1 MKQVIIIILLCFAGI
16 ADICQAQVRP
26 DRRDNAVIPDRRD
39 NSVRNDSSE
48 IPNFEKCFR
57 LLEENRRTYNRYNDS
72 IFLIKD
78 HVAWVNFF
86 KRRALKNTQIF
97 MANKEIISTMLDYFK
112 KDKQLIPHQAYQNLC
127 SGLKRFNDSGKS
139 DPFLGSQLCDILL
152 EYYGSG
158 RCSENLNYAGLI
170 DCYKA
175 KCLYEIYNLG
185 KDTVALRKSYEFL
198 KRAVHEDRFRSPNSV
213 ETCLLALENLTV
225 TNWLYYKMQ
234 SVEEFRGYIKEL
246 KLLLKLPRTHQL
258 INEKYYKQLEVKVN
272 HAEESLVRNVYLADT
287 TILEKQ
293 QADSLMRIIVAENLA
308 NPHLSDL
315 SYSRTLV
322 MQVMMGQIT
331 AEEAMRMLRRKY
343 HAVMKNIGDKHFD
356 NVELRKVLMPYM
368 NYFYLNDL
376 SDISYR
382 KRRAAVKKMC
392 QSIVTIYHHRL
403 DQQSDNTYVR
413 YLNILATY
421 PRAIKYLKEE
431 KRIYYLNELNVA
443 TQVTT
448 YAHSVHVAMI
458 AQKLMEGILAYQPE
472 LLKGVLGERRR
483 GKVFLDPQKCLDFI
497 YEAAMYHDIGKNAI
511 ISVVNN
517 DFRPLTD
524 EEFAIIKRHPA
535 LGAELLKIAP
545 TLYEKYRDTTLGH
558 HKWYNGKGG
567 YPEDFDNT
575 KSPKRIL
582 IDIITLSDCMQAA
595 TERIGRNYKDGKN
608 FDRVMEE
615 FRRDAGTR
623 YNPDLVNFIDA
634 HEDVTRDLAAL
645 INEGWVDIYFD
656 IFYSRFMR

>member
-1 MKQVIIIILLCFAGI
+1 MAGI
-16 ADICQAQVRP
+16 ADICQAQVRL
-26 DRRDNAVIPDRRD
+26 DNWENSVIPV
-39 NSVRNDSSE
+39 SFDSSE

-78 HVAWVNFF
+78 HVAWINFF
-86 KRRALKNTQIF
+86 KHRALKNAQLF
-97 MANKEIISTMLDYFK
+97 AVNKKIISSMTDYFK
-112 KDKQLIPHQAYQNLC
+112 QDKKLIPHEAYRNLC
-127 SGLKRFNDSGKS
+127 SGLQKLYADGKI
-139 DPFLGSQLCDILL
+139 DPFLGNQLCDILL

-158 RCSENLNYAGLI
+158 RCPDSKNYAGLV
-170 DCYKA
+170 DVFKGEF
-175 KCLYEIYNLG
+175 LYEIFTLG
-185 KDTVALRKSYEFL
+185 KDSLVLHQSYHYL
-198 KRAVHEDRFRSPNSV
+198 KRSIREDRFRSPNYV
-213 ETCLLALENLTV
+213 ESCLVALDNLTV

-234 SVEEFRGYIKEL
+234 TVAEFRALVEEHKI
-246 KLLLKLPRTHQL
+246 LLRLPHTYL
-258 INEKYYKQLEVKVN
+258 IMREKDYQRQQEKVE

-293 QADSLMRIIVAENLA
+293 HADSLMQIIVARNLA
-308 NPHLSDL
+308 DPHLSGL

-322 MQVMMGQIT
+322 MQMMLGQIM
-331 AEEAMRMLRRKY
+331 AKEAMKMVRRKY
-343 HAVMKNIGDKHFD
+343 NREVMKNIYDKRYD
-356 NVELRKVLMPYM
+356 SEELQKVLMPFM
-368 NYFYLNDL
+368 NYFYLNDVA
-376 SDISYR
+376 DVPYR
-382 KRRAAVKKMC
+382 KKRAAVKKMC
-392 QSIVTIYHHRL
+392 EAIVTIYHLRQ
-403 DQQSDNTYVR
+403 DQQADNTYVK

-421 PRAIKYLKEE
+421 PRAIKYLTEKE
-431 KRIYYLNELNVA
+431 RIYYLNELNVA

-448 YAHSVHVAMI
+448 YAHSLHVAMI

-472 LLKGVLGERRR
+472 LVKDVLGERRN
-483 GKVFLDPQKCLDFI
+483 GKVFLDTKKCMDFI
-497 YEAAMYHDIGKNAI
+497 FEAAMYHDIGKNAI

-524 EEFAIIKRHPA
+524 EEFAIIKKHPA

-545 TLYEKYRDTTLGH
+545 SLYEKFRDTTLGH

-567 YPEDFDNT
+567 YPKDFDNT

-595 TERIGRNYKDGKN
+595 TERIGRNYKSGKN

-634 HEDVTRDLAAL
+634 HQDVARDLAAL

-656 IFYSRFMR
+656 IYSRFMR

>member
-1 MKQVIIIILLCFAGI
+1 MAGI

-26 DRRDNAVIPDRRD
+26 DNWENSVIPV
-39 NSVRNDSSE
+39 SFDSSE

-78 HVAWVNFF
+78 HVAWINFF
-86 KRRALKNTQIF
+86 KHRALKNAQLF
-97 MANKEIISTMLDYFK
+97 AVNKKIISSMTDYFK
-112 KDKQLIPHQAYQNLC
+112 QDKKLIPHEAYRNLC
-127 SGLKRFNDSGKS
+127 SGLQKLYADGKI
-139 DPFLGSQLCDILL
+139 DPFLGNQLCDILL

-158 RCSENLNYAGLI
+158 RCPDSKNYAGLV
-170 DCYKA
+170 DVFKGEF
-175 KCLYEIYNLG
+175 LYEIFTLG
-185 KDTVALRKSYEFL
+185 KDSLVLHQSYHYL
-198 KRAVHEDRFRSPNSV
+198 KRSIREDRFRSPNYV
-213 ETCLLALENLTV
+213 ESCLVALDNLTV

-234 SVEEFRGYIKEL
+234 TVAEFRALVEEHKI
-246 KLLLKLPRTHQL
+246 LLRLPHTYL
-258 INEKYYKQLEVKVN
+258 IMREKDYQRQQEKVE

-293 QADSLMRIIVAENLA
+293 HADSLMQIIVARNLA
-308 NPHLSDL
+308 DPHLSGL

-322 MQVMMGQIT
+322 MQMMLGQIT
-331 AEEAMRMLRRKY
+331 AKEAMNMVRRKY
-343 HAVMKNIGDKHFD
+343 NREVMKNIYDKRYD
-356 NVELRKVLMPYM
+356 SKELQKVLMPFM
-368 NYFYLNDL
+368 NYFYLNDVA
-376 SDISYR
+376 DVPYR
-382 KRRAAVKKMC
+382 KKRAAVKKMC
-392 QSIVTIYHHRL
+392 EAIVTIYHLRQ
-403 DQQSDNTYVR
+403 DQQADNTYVK

-421 PRAIKYLKEE
+421 PRAIKYLTEKE
-431 KRIYYLNELNVA
+431 RIYYLNELNVA

-472 LLKGVLGERRR
+472 LVKGALGERRN
-483 GKVFLDPQKCLDFI
+483 GKVFLDTKKCMDFI
-497 YEAAMYHDIGKNAI
+497 FEAAMYHDIGKNAI

-524 EEFAIIKRHPA
+524 EEFAIIKKHPA

-545 TLYEKYRDTTLGH
+545 SLYEKFRDTTLGH

-567 YPEDFDNT
+567 YPKDFDNT

-595 TERIGRNYKDGKN
+595 TERIGRNYKSGKN

-623 YNPDLVNFIDA
+623 YNPELVNFIDA
-634 HEDVTRDLAAL
+634 HQDVARDLAAL

-656 IFYSRFMR
+656 IYSRFMR

>member
-1 MKQVIIIILLCFAGI
+1 MASI
-16 ADICQAQVRP
+16 ADICQAQVRL
-26 DRRDNAVIPDRRD
+26 DNWENSVIPV
-39 NSVRNDSSE
+39 SFDSSE

-57 LLEENRRTYNRYNDS
+57 LLEENRHTYNRYNDS

-78 HVAWVNFF
+78 HVAWINFF
-86 KRRALKNTQIF
+86 KHRALKNAQLF
-97 MANKEIISTMLDYFK
+97 AVNKKIISSMTDYFK
-112 KDKQLIPHQAYQNLC
+112 QDKKLIPHEAYRNLC
-127 SGLKRFNDSGKS
+127 SGLQKLYADGKI
-139 DPFLGSQLCDILL
+139 DPFLGNQLCDILL

-158 RCSENLNYAGLI
+158 RCPDSKNYAGLV
-170 DCYKA
+170 DVFKGEF
-175 KCLYEIYNLG
+175 LYEIFTLG
-185 KDTVALRKSYEFL
+185 KDSLVLHQSYHYL
-198 KRAVHEDRFRSPNSV
+198 KRSIREDRFRSPNYV
-213 ETCLLALENLTV
+213 ESCLVALDNLTV

-234 SVEEFRGYIKEL
+234 TVAEFRALVEEHKI
-246 KLLLKLPRTHQL
+246 LLRLPHTYL
-258 INEKYYKQLEVKVN
+258 IMREKDYQRQQEKVE

-293 QADSLMRIIVAENLA
+293 HADSLMQVIVARNLA
-308 NPHLSDL
+308 DPHLSGL

-322 MQVMMGQIT
+322 MQMMLGQIT
-331 AEEAMRMLRRKY
+331 AKKAMKMVRRKY
-343 HAVMKNIGDKHFD
+343 NREVMKNIYDKRYD
-356 NVELRKVLMPYM
+356 SEELQKVLMPFM
-368 NYFYLNDL
+368 NYFYLNDVA
-376 SDISYR
+376 DVPYR
-382 KRRAAVKKMC
+382 KKRAAVKKMC
-392 QSIVTIYHHRL
+392 EAIVTIYHLRQ
-403 DQQSDNTYVR
+403 DQQADNTYVK

-421 PRAIKYLKEE
+421 PRAIKYLTEKE
-431 KRIYYLNELNVA
+431 RIYYLNELNVA

-448 YAHSVHVAMI
+448 YAHSLHVAMI

-472 LLKGVLGERRR
+472 LVKGVLGERRN
-483 GKVFLDPQKCLDFI
+483 GKVFWDTKKCMDFI
-497 YEAAMYHDIGKNAI
+497 FEAAMYHDIGKNAI

-524 EEFAIIKRHPA
+524 GEFAIIKKHPA

-545 TLYEKYRDTTLGH
+545 SLYEKFRDTTLGH

-595 TERIGRNYKDGKN
+595 TERIGRNYKSGKN

-634 HEDVTRDLAAL
+634 HLDVARDLAAL

-656 IFYSRFMR
+656 IYSRFMR

>member
-1 MKQVIIIILLCFAGI
+1 MAGI
-16 ADICQAQVRP
+16 ADICQAQVRL
-26 DRRDNAVIPDRRD
+26 DNWENSVIPV
-39 NSVRNDSSE
+39 SFDSSE
-48 IPNFEKCFR
+48 IPNFEKCFW
-57 LLEENRRTYNRYNDS
+57 LLEENRHTYNRYNDS

-78 HVAWVNFF
+78 HVAWINFF
-86 KRRALKNTQIF
+86 KHRALKNAQLF
-97 MANKEIISTMLDYFK
+97 AVNKKIISSMTDYFK
-112 KDKQLIPHQAYQNLC
+112 QDKKLIPHEAYRNLC
-127 SGLKRFNDSGKS
+127 SGLQKLYADGKI
-139 DPFLGSQLCDILL
+139 DPFLGNQLCDILL

-158 RCSENLNYAGLI
+158 RCPDSKNYAGLV
-170 DCYKA
+170 DVFKGEF
-175 KCLYEIYNLG
+175 LYEIFTLG
-185 KDTVALRKSYEFL
+185 KDSLVLHQSYHYL
-198 KRAVHEDRFRSPNSV
+198 KRSIREDRFRSPNYV
-213 ETCLLALENLTV
+213 ESCLVALDNLTV

-234 SVEEFRGYIKEL
+234 TVAEFRALVEEHKI
-246 KLLLKLPRTHQL
+246 LLRLPHTYL
-258 INEKYYKQLEVKVN
+258 IMREKDYQRQQEKVE

-293 QADSLMRIIVAENLA
+293 HADSLMQVIVARNLA
-308 NPHLSDL
+308 DPHLSGL

-322 MQVMMGQIT
+322 MQMMLGQIT
-331 AEEAMRMLRRKY
+331 AKKAMKMVRRKY
-343 HAVMKNIGDKHFD
+343 NREVMKNIYDKRYD
-356 NVELRKVLMPYM
+356 SEELQKVLMPFM
-368 NYFYLNDL
+368 NYFYLNDVA
-376 SDISYR
+376 DVPYR
-382 KRRAAVKKMC
+382 KKRAAVKKMC
-392 QSIVTIYHHRL
+392 EAIVTIYHLRQ
-403 DQQSDNTYVR
+403 DQQADNTYVK

-421 PRAIKYLKEE
+421 PRAIKYLTEKE
-431 KRIYYLNELNVA
+431 RIYYLNELNVA

-448 YAHSVHVAMI
+448 YAHSLHVAMI

-472 LLKGVLGERRR
+472 LVKGVLGERRN
-483 GKVFLDPQKCLDFI
+483 GKVFWDTKKCMDFI
-497 YEAAMYHDIGKNAI
+497 FEAAMYHDIGKNAI

-524 EEFAIIKRHPA
+524 GEFAIIKKHPA

-545 TLYEKYRDTTLGH
+545 SLYEKFRDTTLGH

-595 TERIGRNYKDGKN
+595 TERIGRNYKSGKN

-634 HEDVTRDLAAL
+634 HQDVARDLAAL

-656 IFYSRFMR
+656 IYSRFMR

>member
-1 MKQVIIIILLCFAGI
+1 MAGI
-16 ADICQAQVRP
+16 ADICQAQVRSDSSCVSGIP
-26 DRRDNAVIPDRRD
+26 ASSENPEIPD
-39 NSVRNDSSE
+39 
-48 IPNFEKCFR
+48 FEKCFR
-57 LLEENRRTYNRYNDS
+57 ILEKNRRTYNRYNDS

-78 HVAWVNFF
+78 HVAWINFF
-86 KRRALKNTQIF
+86 KHRALKNAQLF
-97 MANKEIISTMLDYFK
+97 AVNKKIISSMTDYFK
-112 KDKQLIPHQAYQNLC
+112 QDKKLIPHEAYRNLC
-127 SGLKRFNDSGKS
+127 SGLQKLYADGKI
-139 DPFLGSQLCDILL
+139 DPFLGNQLCDILL

-158 RCSENLNYAGLI
+158 RCPDSKNYAGLV
-170 DCYKA
+170 DVFKGEF
-175 KCLYEIYNLG
+175 LYEIFTLG
-185 KDTVALRKSYEFL
+185 KDSLVLHQSYHYL
-198 KRAVHEDRFRSPNSV
+198 KRSIREDRFRSPNYV
-213 ETCLLALENLTV
+213 ESCLVALDNLTV

-234 SVEEFRGYIKEL
+234 TVAEFRALVEEHKI
-246 KLLLKLPRTHQL
+246 LLRLPHTYL
-258 INEKYYKQLEVKVN
+258 IMREKDYQRQQEKVE

-293 QADSLMRIIVAENLA
+293 HADSLMQIIVARNLA
-308 NPHLSDL
+308 DPHLSGL

-322 MQVMMGQIT
+322 MQMMLGQIT
-331 AEEAMRMLRRKY
+331 AKEAMKMVRRKY
-343 HAVMKNIGDKHFD
+343 NREVMKNIYDKRYD
-356 NVELRKVLMPYM
+356 SEELQKVLMPFM
-368 NYFYLNDL
+368 NYFYLNDVA
-376 SDISYR
+376 DVPYR
-382 KRRAAVKKMC
+382 KKRAAVKKMC
-392 QSIVTIYHHRL
+392 EAIVTIYHLRQ
-403 DQQSDNTYVR
+403 DQQADNTYVK

-421 PRAIKYLKEE
+421 PRAIKYLTEKE
-431 KRIYYLNELNVA
+431 RIYYLNELNVA

-448 YAHSVHVAMI
+448 YAHSLPVAMI

-472 LLKGVLGERRR
+472 LVKDVLGERRN
-483 GKVFLDPQKCLDFI
+483 GKVFLDTKKCMDFI
-497 YEAAMYHDIGKNAI
+497 FEAAMYHDIGKNAI

-524 EEFAIIKRHPA
+524 EEFAIIKKHPA

-545 TLYEKYRDTTLGH
+545 SLYEKFRDTTLGH

-567 YPEDFDNT
+567 YPKDFDNT

-595 TERIGRNYKDGKN
+595 TERIGRNYKSGKN

-634 HEDVTRDLAAL
+634 HQDVARDLAAL

-656 IFYSRFMR
+656 IYSRFMR

>member
-1 MKQVIIIILLCFAGI
+1 MAGI

-26 DRRDNAVIPDRRD
+26 DNWENSVIPV
-39 NSVRNDSSE
+39 SFDSSE

-78 HVAWVNFF
+78 HVAWINFF
-86 KRRALKNTQIF
+86 KHRALKNAQLF
-97 MANKEIISTMLDYFK
+97 AVNKKIISSMTDYFK
-112 KDKQLIPHQAYQNLC
+112 QDKKLIPHEAYRNLC
-127 SGLKRFNDSGKS
+127 SGLQKLYADGKI
-139 DPFLGSQLCDILL
+139 DPFLGNQLCDILL

-158 RCSENLNYAGLI
+158 RCPDSKNYAGLV
-170 DCYKA
+170 DVFKGEF
-175 KCLYEIYNLG
+175 LYEIFTLG
-185 KDTVALRKSYEFL
+185 KDSLVLHQSYHYL
-198 KRAVHEDRFRSPNSV
+198 KRSIREDRFRSPNYV
-213 ETCLLALENLTV
+213 ESCLVALDNLTV

-234 SVEEFRGYIKEL
+234 TVAEFRALVEEHKI
-246 KLLLKLPRTHQL
+246 LLRLPHTYL
-258 INEKYYKQLEVKVN
+258 IMREKDYQRQQEKVE

-293 QADSLMRIIVAENLA
+293 HADSLMQIIVARNLA
-308 NPHLSDL
+308 DPHLSGL

-322 MQVMMGQIT
+322 MQMMLGQIT
-331 AEEAMRMLRRKY
+331 AKEAMKMVRRKY
-343 HAVMKNIGDKHFD
+343 NREVMKNIYDKRYD
-356 NVELRKVLMPYM
+356 SEELQKVLMPFM
-368 NYFYLNDL
+368 NYFYLNDVA
-376 SDISYR
+376 DVPYR
-382 KRRAAVKKMC
+382 KKRAAVKKMC
-392 QSIVTIYHHRL
+392 EAIVTIYHLRQ
-403 DQQSDNTYVR
+403 DQQADNTYVK

-421 PRAIKYLKEE
+421 PRAIKYLTEKE
-431 KRIYYLNELNVA
+431 RIYYLNELNVA

-472 LLKGVLGERRR
+472 LVKGALGERRN
-483 GKVFLDPQKCLDFI
+483 GKVFLDTKKCMDFI
-497 YEAAMYHDIGKNAI
+497 FEAAMYHDIGKNAI

-524 EEFAIIKRHPA
+524 EEFAIIKKHPA

-545 TLYEKYRDTTLGH
+545 SLYEKFRDTTLGH

-567 YPEDFDNT
+567 YPKDFDNT

-595 TERIGRNYKDGKN
+595 TERIGRNYKSGKN

-634 HEDVTRDLAAL
+634 HQDVARDLAAL

-656 IFYSRFMR
+656 IYSRFMR

>member
-1 MKQVIIIILLCFAGI
+1 MIIILCLAGI
-16 ADICQAQVRP
+16 ADICQAQVRSDSSCVSGIP
-26 DRRDNAVIPDRRD
+26 ASSEDPEIPD
-39 NSVRNDSSE
+39 
-48 IPNFEKCFR
+48 FEKCFR
-57 LLEENRRTYNRYNDS
+57 IFEKNRRTYNRYNDS

-78 HVAWVNFF
+78 HVAWINFF
-86 KRRALKNTQIF
+86 KHRALKNAQLF
-97 MANKEIISTMLDYFK
+97 AVNKKIISSMTDYFK
-112 KDKQLIPHQAYQNLC
+112 QDKKLIPHEAYRNLC
-127 SGLKRFNDSGKS
+127 SGLQKLYADGKI
-139 DPFLGSQLCDILL
+139 DPFLGNQFCDILL

-158 RCSENLNYAGLI
+158 RCPDSKNYAGLV
-170 DCYKA
+170 DVFKGEF
-175 KCLYEIYNLG
+175 LYEIFTLG
-185 KDTVALRKSYEFL
+185 KDSLVLHQSYHYL
-198 KRAVHEDRFRSPNSV
+198 KRSIREDRFRSPNYV
-213 ETCLLALENLTV
+213 ESCLVALDNLTV

-234 SVEEFRGYIKEL
+234 TVAEFRALVEEHKI
-246 KLLLKLPRTHQL
+246 LLRLPHTYL
-258 INEKYYKQLEVKVN
+258 IMREKDYQRQQERVE

-293 QADSLMRIIVAENLA
+293 HADSLMRIIVARNLA
-308 NPHLSDL
+308 DPHLSGL

-322 MQVMMGQIT
+322 MQMMLGQIT
-331 AEEAMRMLRRKY
+331 AKEAMKMVRRKY
-343 HAVMKNIGDKHFD
+343 NREVMKNIYDKRYD
-356 NVELRKVLMPYM
+356 SEELQKVLMPFM
-368 NYFYLNDL
+368 NYFYLNDVA
-376 SDISYR
+376 DVPYR
-382 KRRAAVKKMC
+382 KKRAAVKKMC
-392 QSIVTIYHHRL
+392 EAIVTIYHLRQ
-403 DQQSDNTYVR
+403 DQQADNTYVK

-421 PRAIKYLKEE
+421 PRAIKYLTEKE
-431 KRIYYLNELNVA
+431 RIYYLNELNVA

-472 LLKGVLGERRR
+472 LVKGVLGERRN
-483 GKVFLDPQKCLDFI
+483 GKVFWDTKKCMDFI
-497 YEAAMYHDIGKNAI
+497 FEAAMYHDIGKNAI

-524 EEFAIIKRHPA
+524 EEFAIIKKHPA

-545 TLYEKYRDTTLGH
+545 SLYEKFRDTTLGH

-567 YPEDFDNT
+567 YPKDFDNT

-595 TERIGRNYKDGKN
+595 TERIGRNYKSGKN

-634 HEDVTRDLAAL
+634 HQDVARDLAAL

-656 IFYSRFMR
+656 IYSRFMR

>member
-1 MKQVIIIILLCFAGI
+1 MAGI

-26 DRRDNAVIPDRRD
+26 DNWENSVIPV
-39 NSVRNDSSE
+39 SFDSSE

-78 HVAWVNFF
+78 HVAWINFF
-86 KRRALKNTQIF
+86 KHRALKNAQLF
-97 MANKEIISTMLDYFK
+97 AVNKKIISSMTDYFK
-112 KDKQLIPHQAYQNLC
+112 QDKKLIPHEAYRNLC
-127 SGLKRFNDSGKS
+127 SGLQKLYADGKI
-139 DPFLGSQLCDILL
+139 DPFLGNQLCDILL

-158 RCSENLNYAGLI
+158 RCPDSKNYAGLV
-170 DCYKA
+170 DVFKGEF
-175 KCLYEIYNLG
+175 LYEIFTLG
-185 KDTVALRKSYEFL
+185 KDSLVLHQSYHYL
-198 KRAVHEDRFRSPNSV
+198 KRSIREDRFRSPNYV
-213 ETCLLALENLTV
+213 ESCLVALDNLTV

-234 SVEEFRGYIKEL
+234 TVAEFRALVEEHKI
-246 KLLLKLPRTHQL
+246 LLRLPHTYL
-258 INEKYYKQLEVKVN
+258 IMREKDYQRQQEKVE

-293 QADSLMRIIVAENLA
+293 HADSLMQIIVARNLA
-308 NPHLSDL
+308 DPLLSGL

-322 MQVMMGQIT
+322 MQMMLGQIT
-331 AEEAMRMLRRKY
+331 AKEAMKMVRRKY
-343 HAVMKNIGDKHFD
+343 NREVMKNIYDKRYD
-356 NVELRKVLMPYM
+356 SEELQKVLMPFM
-368 NYFYLNDL
+368 NYFYLNDVA
-376 SDISYR
+376 DVPYR
-382 KRRAAVKKMC
+382 KKRAAVKKMC
-392 QSIVTIYHHRL
+392 EAIVTIYHLRQ
-403 DQQSDNTYVR
+403 DQQADNTYVK

-421 PRAIKYLKEE
+421 PRAIKYLTEKE
-431 KRIYYLNELNVA
+431 RIYYLNELNVA

-448 YAHSVHVAMI
+448 YAHSLHVAMI

-472 LLKGVLGERRR
+472 LVKGVLGERRN
-483 GKVFLDPQKCLDFI
+483 GKVFWDTKKCMDFI
-497 YEAAMYHDIGKNAI
+497 FEAAMYHDIGKNAI

-524 EEFAIIKRHPA
+524 EEFAIIKKHPA

-545 TLYEKYRDTTLGH
+545 SLYEKFRDTTLGH

-567 YPEDFDNT
+567 YPKDFDNT

-582 IDIITLSDCMQAA
+582 IDIISLSDCMQAA
-595 TERIGRNYKDGKN
+595 TERIGRNYKSGKN

-634 HEDVTRDLAAL
+634 HQDVARDLAAL

-656 IFYSRFMR
+656 IYSRFMR

>member
-1 MKQVIIIILLCFAGI
+1 MIIILCLAGI
-16 ADICQAQVRP
+16 ADICQAQVRSDSSCVSGIP
-26 DRRDNAVIPDRRD
+26 ASSENPEIPD
-39 NSVRNDSSE
+39 
-48 IPNFEKCFR
+48 FEKCFR
-57 LLEENRRTYNRYNDS
+57 ILEKNRRTYNRYNDS

-78 HVAWVNFF
+78 HVAWSNFF
-86 KRRALKNTQIF
+86 KHRALKNAQLFTV
-97 MANKEIISTMLDYFK
+97 NKKIISSMTDYFK
-112 KDKQLIPHQAYQNLC
+112 QDKKLIPHEAYRNLC
-127 SGLKRFNDSGKS
+127 SGLQKLYADGKI
-139 DPFLGSQLCDILL
+139 DPFLGNQLCDILL

-158 RCSENLNYAGLI
+158 RCPDSKNYAGLV
-170 DCYKA
+170 DVFKGEF
-175 KCLYEIYNLG
+175 LYEIFTLG
-185 KDTVALRKSYEFL
+185 KDSLVLHQSYHYL
-198 KRAVHEDRFRSPNSV
+198 KRSIREDRFRSPNYV
-213 ETCLLALENLTV
+213 ESCLVALDNLTV

-234 SVEEFRGYIKEL
+234 TVAEFRALVEERKI
-246 KLLLKLPRTHQL
+246 LLRLPHTYL
-258 INEKYYKQLEVKVN
+258 IMREKDYQRQQEKVE

-293 QADSLMRIIVAENLA
+293 HADSLMLIIVARNLA
-308 NPHLSDL
+308 DPHLSGL

-322 MQVMMGQIT
+322 MQMMLGQIT
-331 AEEAMRMLRRKY
+331 AKEAMNMVRRKY
-343 HAVMKNIGDKHFD
+343 NREVMKNIYDKRYD
-356 NVELRKVLMPYM
+356 IKELQKVLMPFM
-368 NYFYLNDL
+368 NYFYLNDVA
-376 SDISYR
+376 DVPYR
-382 KRRAAVKKMC
+382 KKRAAVKKMC
-392 QSIVTIYHHRL
+392 EAIVTIYHLRQ
-403 DQQSDNTYVR
+403 DQQADNTYVK

-421 PRAIKYLKEE
+421 PRAIKYLTEKE
-431 KRIYYLNELNVA
+431 RIYYLNELNVA

-448 YAHSVHVAMI
+448 YAHSLHVAMI

-472 LLKGVLGERRR
+472 LVKGVLGERRN
-483 GKVFLDPQKCLDFI
+483 GKVFLDTKKCMDFI
-497 YEAAMYHDIGKNAI
+497 FEAAMYHDIGKNAI

-524 EEFAIIKRHPA
+524 EEFAIIKKHPA

-545 TLYEKYRDTTLGH
+545 SLYEKFRDTTLGH

-567 YPEDFDNT
+567 YPKDFDNT

-595 TERIGRNYKDGKN
+595 TERIGRNYKSGKN

-634 HEDVTRDLAAL
+634 HQDVARDLAAL

-656 IFYSRFMR
+656 IYSRFMR

>member
-1 MKQVIIIILLCFAGI
+1 MAGI

-26 DRRDNAVIPDRRD
+26 DNWENSVIPV
-39 NSVRNDSSE
+39 SFDSSE

-57 LLEENRRTYNRYNDS
+57 LLEENRHTYNRYNDS

-78 HVAWVNFF
+78 HVAWINFF
-86 KRRALKNTQIF
+86 KHRALKNAQLF
-97 MANKEIISTMLDYFK
+97 AVNKKIISSMTDYFK
-112 KDKQLIPHQAYQNLC
+112 QDKKLIPHEAYRNLC
-127 SGLKRFNDSGKS
+127 SGLLKLYADGKI
-139 DPFLGSQLCDILL
+139 DPFLGNQLCDILL

-158 RCSENLNYAGLI
+158 RCPDSKNYAGLV
-170 DCYKA
+170 DVFKGEF
-175 KCLYEIYNLG
+175 LYEIFTLG
-185 KDTVALRKSYEFL
+185 KDSLVLHQSYHYL
-198 KRAVHEDRFRSPNSV
+198 KRSIREDRFRSPNYV
-213 ETCLLALENLTV
+213 ESCLVALDNLTV

-234 SVEEFRGYIKEL
+234 TVAEFRALVEEHKI
-246 KLLLKLPRTHQL
+246 LLRLPHTYL
-258 INEKYYKQLEVKVN
+258 IMREKDYQRQQEKVE

-293 QADSLMRIIVAENLA
+293 HADSLMQIIVARNLA
-308 NPHLSDL
+308 DPHLSGL

-322 MQVMMGQIT
+322 MQMMLGQIT
-331 AEEAMRMLRRKY
+331 AKEAMKMVRRKY
-343 HAVMKNIGDKHFD
+343 NREVMKNIYDKRYD
-356 NVELRKVLMPYM
+356 SEELQKVLMPFM
-368 NYFYLNDL
+368 NYFYLNDVA
-376 SDISYR
+376 DVPYR
-382 KRRAAVKKMC
+382 KKRAAVKKMC
-392 QSIVTIYHHRL
+392 EAIVTIYHLRQ
-403 DQQSDNTYVR
+403 DQQADNTYVK

-421 PRAIKYLKEE
+421 PRAIKYLTEKE
-431 KRIYYLNELNVA
+431 RIYYLNELNVA

-448 YAHSVHVAMI
+448 YAHSLHVAMI

-472 LLKGVLGERRR
+472 LVKGVLGERRN
-483 GKVFLDPQKCLDFI
+483 GKVFWDAKKCMDFI
-497 YEAAMYHDIGKNAI
+497 FEAAMYHDIGKNAI

-524 EEFAIIKRHPA
+524 EEFAIIKKHPA

-545 TLYEKYRDTTLGH
+545 SLYEKFRDTTLGH

-567 YPEDFDNT
+567 YPKDFDNT

-582 IDIITLSDCMQAA
+582 IDIITLSDCMQVA
-595 TERIGRNYKDGKN
+595 TERIGRNYKSGKN

-634 HEDVTRDLAAL
+634 HQDVARDLAAL

-656 IFYSRFMR
+656 IYSRFMR

>member
-1 MKQVIIIILLCFAGI
+1 MIIILCLAGI
-16 ADICQAQVRP
+16 ADICQAQVRSDSSCVSDIP
-26 DRRDNAVIPDRRD
+26 ASSENPEIPD
-39 NSVRNDSSE
+39 
-48 IPNFEKCFR
+48 FEKCFR
-57 LLEENRRTYNRYNDS
+57 ILEKNRHTYNRYNDS

-78 HVAWVNFF
+78 HVAWINFF
-86 KRRALKNTQIF
+86 KHRALKNAQLF
-97 MANKEIISTMLDYFK
+97 AVNKKIISSMTDYFK
-112 KDKQLIPHQAYQNLC
+112 QDKKLIPHEAYRNLC
-127 SGLKRFNDSGKS
+127 SGLQKLYADGKI
-139 DPFLGSQLCDILL
+139 DPFLGNQLCDILL

-158 RCSENLNYAGLI
+158 RCPDSKNYAGLV
-170 DCYKA
+170 DVFKGEF
-175 KCLYEIYNLG
+175 LYEIFTLG
-185 KDTVALRKSYEFL
+185 KDSLVLHQSYHYL
-198 KRAVHEDRFRSPNSV
+198 KRSIREDRFRSPNYV
-213 ETCLLALENLTV
+213 ESCLMALDNLTV

-234 SVEEFRGYIKEL
+234 TVAEFRALVEEHKI
-246 KLLLKLPRTHQL
+246 LLRLPHTYL
-258 INEKYYKQLEVKVN
+258 IMREKDYQRQQEKVE

-293 QADSLMRIIVAENLA
+293 HADSLMQIIVARNLA
-308 NPHLSDL
+308 DPHLSGL

-322 MQVMMGQIT
+322 MQMMLGQIT
-331 AEEAMRMLRRKY
+331 AKEAMKMVRRKY
-343 HAVMKNIGDKHFD
+343 NREVMKNIYDKRYD
-356 NVELRKVLMPYM
+356 SEELQKVLMPFM
-368 NYFYLNDL
+368 NYFYLNDVA
-376 SDISYR
+376 DVPYR
-382 KRRAAVKKMC
+382 KKRAAVKKMC
-392 QSIVTIYHHRL
+392 EAIVTIYHLRQ
-403 DQQSDNTYVR
+403 DQQADNTYVK

-421 PRAIKYLKEE
+421 PRAIKYLTEKE
-431 KRIYYLNELNVA
+431 RIYYLNELNVA

-472 LLKGVLGERRR
+472 LVKDVLGERRN
-483 GKVFLDPQKCLDFI
+483 GKVFLDTKKCMDFI
-497 YEAAMYHDIGKNAI
+497 FEAAMYHDIGKNAI

-524 EEFAIIKRHPA
+524 EEFAIIKKHPA

-545 TLYEKYRDTTLGH
+545 SLYEKFRDTTLGH

-567 YPEDFDNT
+567 YPKDFDNT

-595 TERIGRNYKDGKN
+595 TERIGRNYKSGKN

-634 HEDVTRDLAAL
+634 HQDVARDLAAL

-656 IFYSRFMR
+656 IYSRFMR

>member
-1 MKQVIIIILLCFAGI
+1 MAGI
-16 ADICQAQVRP
+16 ADICQAQVRSDSSCVSGIP
-26 DRRDNAVIPDRRD
+26 ASSENPEIPD
-39 NSVRNDSSE
+39 
-48 IPNFEKCFR
+48 FEKCFR
-57 LLEENRRTYNRYNDS
+57 ILEKNRRTYNRYNDS

-78 HVAWVNFF
+78 HVAWINFF
-86 KRRALKNTQIF
+86 KHRALKNALLF
-97 MANKEIISTMLDYFK
+97 AVNKKIISSMTDYFK
-112 KDKQLIPHQAYQNLC
+112 QDKKLIPHEAYRNLC
-127 SGLKRFNDSGKS
+127 SGLQKLYADGKI
-139 DPFLGSQLCDILL
+139 DPFLGNQLCDILL

-158 RCSENLNYAGLI
+158 RCPDSKNYAGLV
-170 DCYKA
+170 DVFKGEF
-175 KCLYEIYNLG
+175 LYEIFTLG
-185 KDTVALRKSYEFL
+185 KDSLVLHQSYHYL
-198 KRAVHEDRFRSPNSV
+198 KRSIREDRFRSPNYV
-213 ETCLLALENLTV
+213 ESCLMALDNLTV

-234 SVEEFRGYIKEL
+234 TVAEFRALVEEHKI
-246 KLLLKLPRTHQL
+246 LLRLPHTYL
-258 INEKYYKQLEVKVN
+258 IMREKDYQRQQEKVE

-293 QADSLMRIIVAENLA
+293 HADSLMQIIVARNLA
-308 NPHLSDL
+308 DPHLSGL

-322 MQVMMGQIT
+322 MQMMLGQIT
-331 AEEAMRMLRRKY
+331 AKEAMKMVRRKY
-343 HAVMKNIGDKHFD
+343 NREVMKNIYDKRYD
-356 NVELRKVLMPYM
+356 SKELQKVLMPFM
-368 NYFYLNDL
+368 NYFYLNDVA
-376 SDISYR
+376 DVPYR
-382 KRRAAVKKMC
+382 KKRAAVKKMC
-392 QSIVTIYHHRL
+392 EAIVTIYHLRQ
-403 DQQSDNTYVR
+403 DQQADNTYVK

-421 PRAIKYLKEE
+421 PRAIKYLTEKE
-431 KRIYYLNELNVA
+431 RIYYLNELNVA

-472 LLKGVLGERRR
+472 LVKDVLCERRN
-483 GKVFLDPQKCLDFI
+483 GKVFLDTKKCMDFI
-497 YEAAMYHDIGKNAI
+497 FEAAMYHDIGKNAI

-524 EEFAIIKRHPA
+524 EEFSIIKKHPA

-545 TLYEKYRDTTLGH
+545 SLYEKFRDTTLGH

-595 TERIGRNYKDGKN
+595 TERIGRNYKSGKN

-634 HEDVTRDLAAL
+634 HQDVARDLAAL

-656 IFYSRFMR
+656 IYSKFMR

>member
-1 MKQVIIIILLCFAGI
+1 MASI
-16 ADICQAQVRP
+16 ADICQAQVRL
-26 DRRDNAVIPDRRD
+26 DNWENSVIPV
-39 NSVRNDSSE
+39 SFDSSE

-57 LLEENRRTYNRYNDS
+57 LLEENRHTYNRYNDS

-78 HVAWVNFF
+78 HVAWINFF
-86 KRRALKNTQIF
+86 KHRALKNAQLF
-97 MANKEIISTMLDYFK
+97 AVNKKIISSMTDYFK
-112 KDKQLIPHQAYQNLC
+112 QDKKLIPHEAYRNLC
-127 SGLKRFNDSGKS
+127 SGLQKLYADGKI
-139 DPFLGSQLCDILL
+139 DPFLGNQLCDILL

-158 RCSENLNYAGLI
+158 RCPDSKNYAGLV
-170 DCYKA
+170 DVFKGEF
-175 KCLYEIYNLG
+175 LYEIFTLG
-185 KDTVALRKSYEFL
+185 KDSLVLHQSYHYL
-198 KRAVHEDRFRSPNSV
+198 KRSIREDRFCSPNYV
-213 ETCLLALENLTV
+213 ESCLVALDNLTV

-234 SVEEFRGYIKEL
+234 TVAEFRALVEEHKI
-246 KLLLKLPRTHQL
+246 LLRLPHTYL
-258 INEKYYKQLEVKVN
+258 IMREKDYQRQQEKVE

-293 QADSLMRIIVAENLA
+293 HADSLMQVIVARNLA
-308 NPHLSDL
+308 DPHLSGL

-322 MQVMMGQIT
+322 MQMMLGQIT
-331 AEEAMRMLRRKY
+331 AKKAMKMVRRKY
-343 HAVMKNIGDKHFD
+343 NREVMKNIYDKRYD
-356 NVELRKVLMPYM
+356 SEELQKVLMPFM
-368 NYFYLNDL
+368 NYFYLNDVA
-376 SDISYR
+376 DVPYR
-382 KRRAAVKKMC
+382 KKRAAVKKMC
-392 QSIVTIYHHRL
+392 EAIVTIYHLRQ
-403 DQQSDNTYVR
+403 DQQADNTYVK

-421 PRAIKYLKEE
+421 PRAIKYLTEKE
-431 KRIYYLNELNVA
+431 RIYYLNELNVA

-448 YAHSVHVAMI
+448 YAHSLHVAMI

-472 LLKGVLGERRR
+472 LVKGVLGERRN
-483 GKVFLDPQKCLDFI
+483 GKVFWDTKKCMDFI
-497 YEAAMYHDIGKNAI
+497 FEAAMYHDIGKNAI

-524 EEFAIIKRHPA
+524 GEFAIIKKHPA

-545 TLYEKYRDTTLGH
+545 SLYEKFRDTTLGH

-595 TERIGRNYKDGKN
+595 TERIGRNYKSGKN

-634 HEDVTRDLAAL
+634 HQDVARDLAAL

-656 IFYSRFMR
+656 IYSRFMR

>member
-1 MKQVIIIILLCFAGI
+1 MIIILCLAGI
-16 ADICQAQVRP
+16 ADICQAQVRSDSSCVSGIP
-26 DRRDNAVIPDRRD
+26 ASSENPEIPD
-39 NSVRNDSSE
+39 
-48 IPNFEKCFR
+48 FEKCFR
-57 LLEENRRTYNRYNDS
+57 ILEKNRRTYNRYNDS

-78 HVAWVNFF
+78 HVAWINFF
-86 KRRALKNTQIF
+86 KHRALKNAQLF
-97 MANKEIISTMLDYFK
+97 AVNKKIISSMTDYFK
-112 KDKQLIPHQAYQNLC
+112 QDKKLIPHEAYRNLC
-127 SGLKRFNDSGKS
+127 SGLQKLYADGKI
-139 DPFLGSQLCDILL
+139 DPFLGNQLCDILL

-158 RCSENLNYAGLI
+158 RCPDSKNYAGLV
-170 DCYKA
+170 DVFKGEF
-175 KCLYEIYNLG
+175 LYEIFTLG
-185 KDTVALRKSYEFL
+185 KDSLVLHQSYHYL
-198 KRAVHEDRFRSPNSV
+198 KRSIREDRFRSPNYV
-213 ETCLLALENLTV
+213 ESCLVALDNLTV

-234 SVEEFRGYIKEL
+234 TVAEFRALVEEHKI
-246 KLLLKLPRTHQL
+246 LLRLPHTYL
-258 INEKYYKQLEVKVN
+258 IMREKDYQRQQEKVE

-293 QADSLMRIIVAENLA
+293 HADSLMQIIVARNLA
-308 NPHLSDL
+308 DPHLSGL
-315 SYSRTLV
+315 FYSRTLV
-322 MQVMMGQIT
+322 MQMMLGQIT
-331 AEEAMRMLRRKY
+331 AKEAMNMVRRKY
-343 HAVMKNIGDKHFD
+343 NREVMKNIYDKRYD
-356 NVELRKVLMPYM
+356 SKELQKVLMPFM
-368 NYFYLNDL
+368 NYFYLNDVA
-376 SDISYR
+376 DVPYR
-382 KRRAAVKKMC
+382 KKRAAVKKMC
-392 QSIVTIYHHRL
+392 EAIVTIYHLRQ
-403 DQQSDNTYVR
+403 DQQADNTYVK

-421 PRAIKYLKEE
+421 PRAIKYLTEKE
-431 KRIYYLNELNVA
+431 RIYYLNELNVA

-472 LLKGVLGERRR
+472 LVKDVLGERRN
-483 GKVFLDPQKCLDFI
+483 GKVFLDTKKCMDFI
-497 YEAAMYHDIGKNAI
+497 FEAAMYHDIGKNAI

-524 EEFAIIKRHPA
+524 EEFAIIKKHPA

-545 TLYEKYRDTTLGH
+545 SLYEKFRDTTLGH

-567 YPEDFDNT
+567 YPKDFDNT

-595 TERIGRNYKDGKN
+595 TERIGRNYKSGKN

-634 HEDVTRDLAAL
+634 HQDVARDLAAL

-656 IFYSRFMR
+656 IYSRFMR